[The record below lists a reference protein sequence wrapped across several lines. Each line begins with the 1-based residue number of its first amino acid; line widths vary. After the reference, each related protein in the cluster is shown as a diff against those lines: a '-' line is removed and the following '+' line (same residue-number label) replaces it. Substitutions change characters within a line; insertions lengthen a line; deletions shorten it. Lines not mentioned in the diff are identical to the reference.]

1 MFQSTHV
8 ASKIITSTKMLTLL
22 RDNKTY
28 KLQHQQNVNKSNP
41 LSRMLYHNYI
51 IDKNVE
57 VFLLIINNLV
67 NCVVNYVANYKN

>member
-1 MFQSTHV
+1 
-8 ASKIITSTKMLTLL
+8 MLTLL

-28 KLQHQQNVNKSNP
+28 KLQHQQNVNKSIP
-41 LSRMLYHNYI
+41 LSRMLYHYYI

-67 NCVVNYVANYKN
+67 DCAVNYVANYKN